1 MNNSKFQQLRT
12 QFIVMWKQFQPRSS
26 SRELSIDAP
35 AENGDVVNGSLVKI
49 RDIHSPDIFTEST
62 ATLSKL
68 NLPKVNVDPWSAF
81 WAILIAT
88 IGGTGVSSYLLLIAV
103 PPTPDCRGIGAI
115 ASDSERLYCAQVGA
129 DSHELPKLIAAVN
142 LVKGWTD
149 SQPLYS
155 ESQRLLK
162 IWSEDLFKI
171 ASKQLN
177 GGDMEKAIST
187 LKIIPPNSPSYAKT
201 QALLAK
207 WSAQSQDSGSI
218 DLKFDAAMKLG
229 DWNAAFGMLQQ
240 VQRMKGTYWNTHK
253 HQQMSVKLVR
263 EQDGWDKLQTAK
275 NALEGKENNGYTV
288 GAKRPDLV
296 TKKDPKIAEAPL
308 PTQPE
313 PIVKAMEIANQIDP
327 KTYVYHQGQ
336 ELRNAWS
343 KQLVHLAI
351 EKYKAQSFN
360 EATEIAAKV
369 PKDVF
374 VYPEAQDWVKLNQAT
389 VAGGKQSLLSLV
401 DAVAQVKKIPKT
413 SSIYPLAH
421 SKQANWQVLLRQQ
434 TQLQWAKTIGQFQ
447 QPALLG
453 IAINTAKQ
461 IPATSDAG
469 KAIQP
474 EIANWHRQIQTVDNR
489 ATLAKAQHL
498 VANGTSLA
506 NLKTAVS
513 LAGKIAKD
521 VPMGAEATAAV
532 SEWNVRI
539 QTIEDRP
546 ILDNA
551 LALAERGNL
560 TQAIAVADRI
570 TPGRALYH
578 TAQTSVRQ
586 WYHELQDIAD
596 RQTLNRAIGT
606 YRRGNISEAIRVA
619 STIGRRS
626 SSYSDAHGYMSEWR
640 ALLVP
645 KVAPK
650 VAPKSIV
657 QPRVSPTDWFNNRN
671 DDNSNDDNNNDDDRD
686 RNNDKNE

>member
-1 MNNSKFQQLRT
+1 MNDSKFQQLRT
-12 QFIVMWKQFQPRSS
+12 QFIVMWKQLQPRSS
-26 SRELSIDAP
+26 GRELSIDSP
-35 AENGDVVNGSLVKI
+35 AENGDVGNGSLVKI
-49 RDIHSPDIFTEST
+49 RDIHSPDLFTEST
-62 ATLSKL
+62 APLSKL

-88 IGGTGVSSYLLLIAV
+88 IGGTGISSYLLLIAV

-115 ASDSERLYCAQVGA
+115 ASDSERLYCAQIGA
-129 DSHELPKLIAAVN
+129 DTRELPKLIAAVN

-149 SQPLYS
+149 SQPLYG

-162 IWSEDLFKI
+162 NWSEDLFKI
-171 ASKQLN
+171 ATKQLN
-177 GGDMEKAIST
+177 GGDMEKAITT
-187 LKIIPPNSPSYAKT
+187 LKIIPPSSPNYAKT
-201 QALLAK
+201 QELLAK
-207 WSAQSQDSGSI
+207 WSAQSQDSGNI
-218 DLKFDAAMKLG
+218 NAKFEAAMKLG

-288 GAKRPDLV
+288 GAKRPDLA
-296 TKKDPKIAEAPL
+296 TKKDPKIAEVPL
-308 PTQPE
+308 PTRPE

-360 EATEIAAKV
+360 EATDIAGKV
-369 PKDVF
+369 PKDVS

-389 VAGGKQSLLSLV
+389 VAGGKQNLLSLV
-401 DAVAQVKKIPKT
+401 DAIAQVKKIPKT

-421 SKQANWQVLLRQQ
+421 SKQANWQVLLKQQ

-461 IPATSDAG
+461 IPATSAAG

-474 EIANWHRQIQTVDNR
+474 EIANWHRQIQMVDNR

-498 VANGTSLA
+498 VATGTSLA

-513 LAGKIAKD
+513 LVSKIAKD
-521 VPMGAEATAAV
+521 VPMGEEATAAA

-551 LALAERGNL
+551 LAIAERGNL

-570 TPGRALYH
+570 TPGRALYP
-578 TAQTSVRQ
+578 TAQASVRQ
-586 WYHELQDIAD
+586 WYRELQDIAD

-606 YRRGNISEAIRVA
+606 YRRGNISEAIQVA

-626 SSYSDAHGYMSEWR
+626 SSYGEASGYMSNWR

-650 VAPKSIV
+650 PII
-657 QPRVSPTDWFNNRN
+657 QPRGSNNDWFNNRN
-671 DDNSNDDNNNDDDRD
+671 DNRNEENNNE
-686 RNNDKNE
+686 NNDRGE

>member
-12 QFIVMWKQFQPRSS
+12 QFIVMWKQLQPGSS
-26 SRELSIDAP
+26 AREMSIDTP
-35 AENGDVVNGSLVKI
+35 AENGEVVNGSLVKI
-49 RDIHSPDIFTEST
+49 REIPGKDLFTDTT

-115 ASDSERLYCAQVGA
+115 ASDNERLYCAQVGA
-129 DSHELPKLIAAVN
+129 DTHELPKLIAAVN

-162 IWSEDLFKI
+162 NWSEDLFKI
-171 ASKQLN
+171 ATKQLN

-187 LKIIPPNSPSYAKT
+187 LKIIPPNSPNYAKT

-240 VQRMKGTYWNTHK
+240 VQRMKGIYWNTHK

-275 NALEGKENNGYTV
+275 NALEGKENNGYTI
-288 GAKRPDLV
+288 GAKRPDLA
-296 TKKDPKIAEAPL
+296 TKKDPKVAEVPL

-327 KTYVYHQGQ
+327 KTYVYQQGQ

-360 EATEIAAKV
+360 EATEIAGKV
-369 PKDVF
+369 PSDVS

-389 VAGGKQSLLSLV
+389 VAGGKQNLFSLV
-401 DAVAQVKKIPKT
+401 DAIAQVKKIPKT
-413 SSIYPLAH
+413 SSIYPIAH
-421 SKQANWQVLLRQQ
+421 SKQANWQVLLHQQ
-434 TQLQWAKTIGQFQ
+434 TQLQWAKTLGQFQ

-453 IAINTAKQ
+453 IAIDTAKQ
-461 IPATSDAG
+461 IPATSAAG

-498 VANGTSLA
+498 VATGTSLA

-513 LAGKIAKD
+513 LAGKITKD
-521 VPMGAEATAAV
+521 LPMGEEATAAV

-551 LALAERGNL
+551 LAVAQRGNL

-570 TPGRALYH
+570 APGRALYP
-578 TAQTSVRQ
+578 TAQASVRQ
-586 WYHELQDIAD
+586 WYRDLQDIND
-596 RQTLNRAIGT
+596 RQTLNRAIAT
-606 YRRGNISEAIRVA
+606 YRRGNISEAIQVA
-619 STIGRRS
+619 GTIGRRS
-626 SSYSDAHGYMSEWR
+626 SSYGDAHGYMSEWR

-650 VAPKSIV
+650 VAPKPV
-657 QPRVSPTDWFNNRN
+657 FQPRVPVGSWFN
-671 DDNSNDDNNNDDDRD
+671 NNNDDRNDENNNDENND
-686 RNNDKNE
+686 RNE

>member
-12 QFIVMWKQFQPRSS
+12 QLIVMWKQLQPRSS
-26 SRELSIDAP
+26 SRELSIGAP

-49 RDIHSPDIFTEST
+49 RDIHSPDIFAEST
-62 ATLSKL
+62 APLSKL

-88 IGGTGVSSYLLLIAV
+88 IGGTGISSYLLLIAV

-115 ASDSERLYCAQVGA
+115 ASDSERLYCAQVSA

-171 ASKQLN
+171 ATKQLN
-177 GGDMEKAIST
+177 GGDIEQAIST
-187 LKIIPPNSPSYAKT
+187 LKIVPPNSPSYAKT

-207 WSAQSQDSGSI
+207 WSAQSHDSGSI
-218 DLKFDAAMKLG
+218 DLKFDRAIKLG
-229 DWNAAFGMLQQ
+229 DWNAAFVMLQQ

-263 EQDGWDKLQTAK
+263 EQDAWDKLQTAK

-288 GAKRPDLV
+288 GAKRPDLA
-296 TKKDPKIAEAPL
+296 TKKDPKIAAVPL

-313 PIVKAMEIANQIDP
+313 PIVKAMEIANQIDA
-327 KTYVYHQGQ
+327 KTYVYQQGQ
-336 ELRNAWS
+336 ELRSAWS

-360 EATEIAAKV
+360 EAREIAGKV
-369 PKDVF
+369 PKDVS

-389 VAGGKQSLLSLV
+389 IAGGKQSLLSFV
-401 DAVAQVKKIPKT
+401 DAIAQVKKIPKT

-421 SKQANWQVLLRQQ
+421 AKQANWQVLLRQQ

-461 IPATSDAG
+461 IPATSPAG

-474 EIANWHRQIQTVDNR
+474 EIANWDRQIQTVNNR

-498 VANGTSLA
+498 VASGTSLA

-513 LAGKIAKD
+513 LAGKIGKD

-532 SEWNVRI
+532 AEWNVRI

-551 LALAERGNL
+551 LAIAERGNL
-560 TQAIAVADRI
+560 NQAIAVADRI
-570 TPGRALYH
+570 APGRALYH

-586 WYHELQDIAD
+586 WHHELQNIAD

-619 STIGRRS
+619 STIGRWS
-626 SSYSDAHGYMSEWR
+626 SSYGDARGYVSEWR

-645 KVAPK
+645 KVAPI
-650 VAPKSIV
+650 VAPKPIV

-671 DDNSNDDNNNDDDRD
+671 DDNSDDNSDDNND
-686 RNNDKNE
+686 RNE

>member
-1 MNNSKFQQLRT
+1 MNNNKFQQLRT
-12 QFIVMWKQFQPRSS
+12 QFIVMWKQLQPKSS
-26 SRELSIDAP
+26 ARGLSIDTP
-35 AENGDVVNGSLVKI
+35 SENGDIVNGSLVKI
-49 RDIHSPDIFTEST
+49 REIHGSDLFTDAT
-62 ATLSKL
+62 APLSKL

-88 IGGTGVSSYLLLIAV
+88 IGGTGIASYLLLIAV

-115 ASDSERLYCAQVGA
+115 ASDNERLYCAQIGA
-129 DSHELPKLIAAVN
+129 DSQELPKLIAAVN
-142 LVKGWTD
+142 LVKDWTD

-162 IWSEDLFKI
+162 NWSEDLFKI
-171 ASKQLN
+171 ATKQLN

-187 LKIIPPNSPSYAKT
+187 LKIIPPSSPNYDKT

-218 DLKFDAAMKLG
+218 NLKFERAMKLG

-240 VQRMKGTYWNTHK
+240 VQRMKGTYWNIHK

-263 EQDGWDKLQTAK
+263 EQDGWDKLQIAK
-275 NALEGKENNGYTV
+275 NAIEGKENNGYTV
-288 GAKRPDLV
+288 GAKRPDLAN
-296 TKKDPKIAEAPL
+296 KKDPKIAEIPL

-313 PIVKAMEIANQIDP
+313 PIVKAMEIANQIDS
-327 KTYVYHQGQ
+327 KTYVYQEGQ

-360 EATEIAAKV
+360 EATEIAGKV
-369 PKDVF
+369 PKDVS

-389 VAGGKQSLLSLV
+389 VAGGKQTLLSLV
-401 DAVAQVKKIPKT
+401 DAIAQVKKIPKT

-421 SKQANWQVLLRQQ
+421 GKQTNWQIVLRQQ

-461 IPATSDAG
+461 IPATSAAG

-474 EIANWHRQIQTVDNR
+474 EIANWNRQIQTVDNR

-498 VANGTSLA
+498 VAKGTSLA

-513 LAGKIAKD
+513 LAGKITKD
-521 VPMGAEATAAV
+521 LPMGEEATAAV
-532 SEWNVRI
+532 SEWTVRI

-551 LALAERGNL
+551 LALSQQGNL

-570 TPGRALYH
+570 APGRALYH
-578 TAQTSVRQ
+578 NAQANVRQ
-586 WYHELQDIAD
+586 WYRDLQDIAD
-596 RQTLNRAIGT
+596 RQTLYRAIGT
-606 YRRGNISEAIRVA
+606 YRRGNISEAIQVA
-619 STIGRRS
+619 SSIGRRS
-626 SSYSDAHGYMSEWR
+626 SSYGEAYGYISNWR

-645 KVAPK
+645 KPVIQPK
-650 VAPKSIV
+650 AS
-657 QPRVSPTDWFNNRN
+657 SSDWYNN
-671 DDNSNDDNNNDDDRD
+671 NNNDV
-686 RNNDKNE
+686 NNNNRFE